1 MMKFNLGSL
10 LGLQGVKLKQFNY
23 NLQSLENKIGKD
35 CSVSA
40 HIMAL
45 QYSRSIEAL
54 KELGFYDNDV
64 TCSEISGALKNKILG
79 EENLETSNKEIFWQ
93 KYKNTVIFC
102 QDDIVSVNKRDVLYY
117 IDNNK
122 RSFKEFRTEL
132 KKEIIEL
139 FNAKISNMNKEQI
152 ENKIFKENK

>member
-23 NLQSLENKIGKD
+23 NLQSLENKTGKD
-35 CSVSA
+35 FSISA

-79 EENLETSNKEIFWQ
+79 KGNLETSNKEIFWQ

-117 IDNNK
+117 IDNHK
-122 RSFKEFRTEL
+122 RSFNGFRIEL

-139 FNAKISNMNKEQI
+139 FNAKVPNMNKEQI
-152 ENKIFKENK
+152 ENKIF

>member
-40 HIMAL
+40 HMMAL

-139 FNAKISNMNKEQI
+139 FNAKIPNMNKEQI
-152 ENKIFKENK
+152 ENKIFFGEL

>member
-23 NLQSLENKIGKD
+23 NLQSLENKTGKD
-35 CSVSA
+35 FSISA

-64 TCSEISGALKNKILG
+64 TYSEISGALKNKILG
-79 EENLETSNKEIFWQ
+79 EKNLETSNKEIFWQ

-117 IDNNK
+117 IDNHK
-122 RSFKEFRTEL
+122 RSFNGFRTEL

-139 FNAKISNMNKEQI
+139 FNAKVPNMNKEQI
-152 ENKIFKENK
+152 ENKIF

>member
-1 MMKFNLGSL
+1 MKFNLGSL

-40 HIMAL
+40 HMMAL

-79 EENLETSNKEIFWQ
+79 EENLETSNKEMFWQ

-139 FNAKISNMNKEQI
+139 FNAKIPNMNKEQI
-152 ENKIFKENK
+152 ENKIF

>member
-23 NLQSLENKIGKD
+23 NLQSLENKTGKD
-35 CSVSA
+35 FSISA

-117 IDNNK
+117 IDNHK
-122 RSFKEFRTEL
+122 RSFNGFRTEL

-139 FNAKISNMNKEQI
+139 FNTKVPNMNKEQI
-152 ENKIFKENK
+152 ENKIF

>member
-23 NLQSLENKIGKD
+23 NLQSLENKTGKD
-35 CSVSA
+35 FSISA

-54 KELGFYDNDV
+54 KELGFYDNGV

-117 IDNNK
+117 IDNHK
-122 RSFKEFRTEL
+122 RSFNGFRTEL

-139 FNAKISNMNKEQI
+139 FNAKVPNMNKEQI
-152 ENKIFKENK
+152 ENKIF

>member
-40 HIMAL
+40 HMMAL

-79 EENLETSNKEIFWQ
+79 EENLETSNKEMFWQ

-139 FNAKISNMNKEQI
+139 FNAKIPNMNKEQI
-152 ENKIFKENK
+152 ENKIF

>member
-23 NLQSLENKIGKD
+23 NLQSLENKTGKD
-35 CSVSA
+35 FSISA

-117 IDNNK
+117 IDNDK

-139 FNAKISNMNKEQI
+139 FNAKIPNMNKEQI
-152 ENKIFKENK
+152 ENKIF

>member
-40 HIMAL
+40 HMMAL

-79 EENLETSNKEIFWQ
+79 EENLETSNKEIFGQ

-139 FNAKISNMNKEQI
+139 FNAKIPNMNKEQI
-152 ENKIFKENK
+152 ENKIF

>member
-1 MMKFNLGSL
+1 MKFNLGSL

-139 FNAKISNMNKEQI
+139 FNAKIPNMNKEQI
-152 ENKIFKENK
+152 ENKIF

>member
-1 MMKFNLGSL
+1 MKFNLGSL

-35 CSVSA
+35 CSISA

-117 IDNNK
+117 IDNDK

-139 FNAKISNMNKEQI
+139 FNAKIPNMNKEQI
-152 ENKIFKENK
+152 ENKIF

>member
-1 MMKFNLGSL
+1 MKFNLGSL

-23 NLQSLENKIGKD
+23 NLQSLENKTGKD
-35 CSVSA
+35 FSISA

-64 TCSEISGALKNKILG
+64 TCSEISEALKNKILG

-93 KYKNTVIFC
+93 KYKNIVIFC

-117 IDNNK
+117 IDNHK
-122 RSFKEFRTEL
+122 RSFNGFRTEL

-139 FNAKISNMNKEQI
+139 FNAKVPNMNKEQI
-152 ENKIFKENK
+152 ENKIF

>member
-45 QYSRSIEAL
+45 QYSRSIEVL

-139 FNAKISNMNKEQI
+139 FNAKIPNMNKEQI
-152 ENKIFKENK
+152 ENKIF

>member
-79 EENLETSNKEIFWQ
+79 EENLKTSNKEIFWQ

-139 FNAKISNMNKEQI
+139 FNTKIPNMNKEQI
-152 ENKIFKENK
+152 ENKIF

>member
-23 NLQSLENKIGKD
+23 NLHSLENKTGKD
-35 CSVSA
+35 FSISA

-117 IDNNK
+117 IDNHK
-122 RSFKEFRTEL
+122 RSFNGFRTEL

-139 FNAKISNMNKEQI
+139 FNTKVPNMNKEQI
-152 ENKIFKENK
+152 ENKIF

>member
-23 NLQSLENKIGKD
+23 NLQSLENKTGKD
-35 CSVSA
+35 FSISA

-79 EENLETSNKEIFWQ
+79 EGNLETSNKEIFWQ

-117 IDNNK
+117 IDNHK
-122 RSFKEFRTEL
+122 RSFNGFRIEL

-139 FNAKISNMNKEQI
+139 FNAKVPNMNKEQI
-152 ENKIFKENK
+152 ENKIF

>member
-40 HIMAL
+40 HMMAL

-139 FNAKISNMNKEQI
+139 FNAKIPNMNKEQI
-152 ENKIFKENK
+152 ENKIF

>member
-139 FNAKISNMNKEQI
+139 FNAKIPNMNKEQI
-152 ENKIFKENK
+152 ENKIF

>member
-102 QDDIVSVNKRDVLYY
+102 QDDIVSVNKRDILYY

-139 FNAKISNMNKEQI
+139 FNAKIPNMNKEQI
-152 ENKIFKENK
+152 ENKIF

>member
-64 TCSEISGALKNKILG
+64 ICSEISGALKNKILG
-79 EENLETSNKEIFWQ
+79 EENLETSNNEIFWQ

-139 FNAKISNMNKEQI
+139 FNAKIPNMNKEQI
-152 ENKIFKENK
+152 ENKIF

>member
-10 LGLQGVKLKQFNY
+10 LGLQGVRLKQFNY

-40 HIMAL
+40 HMMAL

-139 FNAKISNMNKEQI
+139 FNAKIPNMNKEQI
-152 ENKIFKENK
+152 ENKIF